1 MLTKNIFYESFD
13 VKKKKI
19 SFNNST
25 KYFNLDNLIRK
36 FPFLDSFTS
45 KYKYSFKKKKLESFK
60 KYSEINLIGMGGSIL
75 GSEAIYDFL
84 NYKIKKKFHFFNN
97 LQNYKNLKSKK
108 KKLNIII
115 SKSGNTLETF
125 SNLNLILTHQNK
137 NKNLIITE
145 NERNILSKLAN
156 KLKADVI
163 EHKNYIGG
171 RYSVLS
177 EVGMVPAELMGLN
190 EKKFKRL
197 NQLVKNK
204 SFINTLMK
212 NVISI
217 RQSMSLGKN
226 NFVIINYDE
235 TLNNF
240 LKWYQQLAAESL
252 GKKGKGFFPIISTMP
267 KDNHSLLQLFLDGP
281 QNNFFTFF
289 STNETNS
296 LKFKKS
302 LTYKEFKVLDKKKID
317 DVLYA
322 QKKATQNVFRK
333 KKIPFR
339 SFKIINRNEET
350 LGELFT
356 FFVLE
361 TLVLSSYLKVNPV
374 DQPSVEL
381 IKKETKIIL
390 K

>member
-1 MLTKNIFYESFD
+1 M
-13 VKKKKI
+13 
-19 SFNNST
+19 
-25 KYFNLDNLIRK
+25 
-36 FPFLDSFTS
+36 
-45 KYKYSFKKKKLESFK
+45 
-60 KYSEINLIGMGGSIL
+60 
-75 GSEAIYDFL
+75 
-84 NYKIKKKFHFFNN
+84 
-97 LQNYKNLKSKK
+97 
-108 KKLNIII
+108 
-115 SKSGNTLETF
+115 
-125 SNLNLILTHQNK
+125 
-137 NKNLIITE
+137 
-145 NERNILSKLAN
+145 SKLAN

-281 QNNFFTFF
+281 QNNFFTF

-296 LKFKKS
+296 LKFK
-302 LTYKEFKVLDKKKID
+302 
-317 DVLYA
+317 
-322 QKKATQNVFRK
+322 NH
-333 KKIPFR
+333 
-339 SFKIINRNEET
+339 
-350 LGELFT
+350 
-356 FFVLE
+356 
-361 TLVLSSYLKVNPV
+361 
-374 DQPSVEL
+374 
-381 IKKETKIIL
+381 
-390 K
+390 